1 MVQVIKDNFVE
12 DSIDL
17 TNLEEK
23 EYSDSDNED
32 DTDDECFQA
41 NVIKFDTACS
51 RNMSGTAHRL
61 DNQQKHDNVII
72 QGFNGATSTVD
83 AVGMNSDGKMEYYV
97 KSMPTNLTL
106 LSAHE
111 YVKDG
116 AAVLFPEDGVVL
128 RLTEPERESLQQY
141 IKQFDVVKQLSVK
154 NRTYEVANQATAKVQ
169 VEHAMNNTATRY
181 FNSKVHVS
189 NKEERILSM
198 LLMGFTHKDL
208 YSMTT
213 SNCVTGLPRDLTKR
227 ALNQFSHR
235 HGTSPDILQLARP
248 NLAGNTKGYMAPKPT
263 LTHVGQ
269 RVEADFM
276 FTDFNMIVAKKT
288 VKIPTLGGAIAA
300 FLTVDGYSEYVHG
313 ILVHSVA
320 NSVEHI
326 KTVHQLYVRDGH
338 TIDTFAADGGVII
351 QSEYRVMIPEAQKYL
366 LKEKI
371 KPEVGEPYNHDNGN
385 ELVER
390 IVRAIKELILMAIMY
405 ILNNPNFHLIGF
417 TQHEIFQLW
426 GELFNWAIVIWN
438 LKICPNNTTVTKWE
452 VYHKLRPD
460 LRTIRLLPIMSV
472 LYVIRNSKTNSPV
485 PTNKRYWKRGL
496 YVGPS
501 IIIPGSIRVAIKTN
515 KRIKIITTSKFK
527 GVSDGG
533 ALQIYSQMDRLNIHD
548 IEGTQIPEDI
558 AQQHDDAQYNATNN
572 DGRRTEDDP
581 TSTAEEPS
589 YTPAPGEFEV
599 AAILKHKG
607 KAQKKSKMKF
617 LVSWKGYDTIHDSW
631 LPWSALKHNSVLH
644 EYLRSKHLGHII
656 PSDHLPEEQ
665 HDDDIQSDSSD
676 NVHHTSTE
684 SRGDQNTLENQDTQ
698 SLQVHAVQ
706 KDPTNTKK
714 QQVKQ
719 WLSREERMKA
729 REDRKTNIE
738 GAHSVSELLNQLKE
752 KGRDN
757 STTGSE
763 QCYFADWS
771 NHSENSYYY
780 SFTED
785 AYVLIDSE
793 GTLPD
798 PHEIEDGYRAVV
810 GPRKFEMALS
820 DLDWGE
826 AARTELETVTTA
838 TRTIVEVDREIALE
852 HIRNGAQLLRLIPI
866 YEEKIRE
873 GVLVRKVRLVA
884 DGRQHHIHGPT
895 YTATPNREECL
906 ILFHIFAHKN
916 WDYYTMDEKRAFL
929 SAQRQDTR
937 KMYVTIPGSSKMY
950 AVYNAL
956 YGTKDAMRDY
966 RIKVEDMYIN
976 KLLCQKLQ
984 LCSCIYIKR
993 IQEDIILMLG
1003 HVDDYLYGGNN
1014 NEATEQF
1021 IAAARTHAQ
1030 YTEPERNASKFL
1042 GMEIERDR
1050 SRKII
1055 LIRLLGKI
1063 EELNTKYPH
1072 ATRKVRHV
1080 PMPVNGYLVRDYEL
1094 DGLSETKKRLLNK
1107 DEITTYMGIVGCL
1120 IWIQGIRLDI
1130 IFAVLYLS
1138 WFTKC
1143 PRQHHMDMAE
1153 YTVGYLHTTKDMPLV
1168 LGGEDDI
1175 EPIVDADASHGTGPN
1190 SRSISGELTRLNE
1203 KSGAISAK
1211 SKAQTSVKL
1220 SSFESELDNT
1230 TTNIKTANRVSNILK
1245 EITIDSKPARIRQDN
1260 EAMINFVKGNSGV
1273 RGARHM
1279 ELRMYYT
1286 REEYQKGRVNIEH
1299 RSGKVLT
1306 ADKLTKLG
1314 NVEEHRKFTADIQ
1327 GLTLL
1332 GYDYYSGISKVTAEK
1347 DDSV

>member
-1 MVQVIKDNFVE
+1 
-12 DSIDL
+12 
-17 TNLEEK
+17 
-23 EYSDSDNED
+23 
-32 DTDDECFQA
+32 
-41 NVIKFDTACS
+41 
-51 RNMSGTAHRL
+51 
-61 DNQQKHDNVII
+61 
-72 QGFNGATSTVD
+72 
-83 AVGMNSDGKMEYYV
+83 
-97 KSMPTNLTL
+97 
-106 LSAHE
+106 
-111 YVKDG
+111 
-116 AAVLFPEDGVVL
+116 
-128 RLTEPERESLQQY
+128 
-141 IKQFDVVKQLSVK
+141 
-154 NRTYEVANQATAKVQ
+154 
-169 VEHAMNNTATRY
+169 
-181 FNSKVHVS
+181 
-189 NKEERILSM
+189 
-198 LLMGFTHKDL
+198 
-208 YSMTT
+208 
-213 SNCVTGLPRDLTKR
+213 
-227 ALNQFSHR
+227 
-235 HGTSPDILQLARP
+235 
-248 NLAGNTKGYMAPKPT
+248 
-263 LTHVGQ
+263 
-269 RVEADFM
+269 
-276 FTDFNMIVAKKT
+276 
-288 VKIPTLGGAIAA
+288 
-300 FLTVDGYSEYVHG
+300 
-313 ILVHSVA
+313 
-320 NSVEHI
+320 
-326 KTVHQLYVRDGH
+326 
-338 TIDTFAADGGVII
+338 
-351 QSEYRVMIPEAQKYL
+351 
-366 LKEKI
+366 
-371 KPEVGEPYNHDNGN
+371 
-385 ELVER
+385 
-390 IVRAIKELILMAIMY
+390 
-405 ILNNPNFHLIGF
+405 
-417 TQHEIFQLW
+417 
-426 GELFNWAIVIWN
+426 
-438 LKICPNNTTVTKWE
+438 
-452 VYHKLRPD
+452 
-460 LRTIRLLPIMSV
+460 
-472 LYVIRNSKTNSPV
+472 
-485 PTNKRYWKRGL
+485 
-496 YVGPS
+496 
-501 IIIPGSIRVAIKTN
+501 
-515 KRIKIITTSKFK
+515 
-527 GVSDGG
+527 
-533 ALQIYSQMDRLNIHD
+533 
-548 IEGTQIPEDI
+548 
-558 AQQHDDAQYNATNN
+558 
-572 DGRRTEDDP
+572 
-581 TSTAEEPS
+581 
-589 YTPAPGEFEV
+589 
-599 AAILKHKG
+599 
-607 KAQKKSKMKF
+607 
-617 LVSWKGYDTIHDSW
+617 
-631 LPWSALKHNSVLH
+631 
-644 EYLRSKHLGHII
+644 
-656 PSDHLPEEQ
+656 
-665 HDDDIQSDSSD
+665 
-676 NVHHTSTE
+676 
-684 SRGDQNTLENQDTQ
+684 
-698 SLQVHAVQ
+698 
-706 KDPTNTKK
+706 
-714 QQVKQ
+714 
-719 WLSREERMKA
+719 
-729 REDRKTNIE
+729 
-738 GAHSVSELLNQLKE
+738 
-752 KGRDN
+752 
-757 STTGSE
+757 
-763 QCYFADWS
+763 
-771 NHSENSYYY
+771 
-780 SFTED
+780 
-785 AYVLIDSE
+785 
-793 GTLPD
+793 
-798 PHEIEDGYRAVV
+798 
-810 GPRKFEMALS
+810 
-820 DLDWGE
+820 
-826 AARTELETVTTA
+826 
-838 TRTIVEVDREIALE
+838 VEVDREIALE

-906 ILFHIFAHKN
+906 ILFHIFAHKD

-993 IQEDIILMLG
+993 IQEDIILMLVG

-1014 NEATEQF
+1014 NEVTERF

-1030 YTEPERNASKFL
+1030 YTEPERNAFKFL

-1107 DEITTYMGIVGCL
+1107 EEITTYMGIVGCL

-1211 SKAQTSVKL
+1211 SKAQASVKL

-1286 REEYQKGRVNIEH
+1286 QEEYQKGRVNIEH

>member
-1 MVQVIKDNFVE
+1 MVGVLTDSFVE
-12 DSIDL
+12 DTIDL
-17 TNLEEK
+17 TNLEEE
-23 EYSDSDNED
+23 EYRDSDGDDDSED
-32 DTDDECFQA
+32 KCYKT

-51 RNMSGTAHRL
+51 RNMSGTAHRIYH
-61 DNQQKHDNVII
+61 QHKRDNVII
-72 QGFNGATSTVD
+72 QGFNGSTSSVD
-83 AVGMNSDGKMEYYV
+83 AVGINGDGKMEYYV

-128 RLTEPERESLQQY
+128 RLTDSERVSLQKF
-141 IKQFDVVKQLSVK
+141 ITQFDVSKQLSVK
-154 NRTYEVANQATAKVQ
+154 NRTYEVANKASTGEP
-169 VEHAMNNTATRY
+169 VEQAMNNTATRY

-208 YSMTT
+208 YSMAT
-213 SNCVTGLPRDLTKR
+213 SNCVEGLPRDLTKR

-248 NLAGNTKGYMAPKPT
+248 NLAGNTKGYMAPKPI

-276 FTDFNMIVAKKT
+276 FTDFNMVVSKRT

-300 FLTVDGYSEYVHG
+300 FLTVDGHSEYVHG
-313 ILVHSVA
+313 LLVHSVA
-320 NSVEHI
+320 NSVEYI
-326 KTVHQLYVRDGH
+326 RTVHQQYLRDGH
-338 TIDTFAADGGVII
+338 TIETFAADGGVII
-351 QSEYRVMIPEAQKYL
+351 QSEYRVMLPDAQKYL

-371 KPEVGEPYNHDNGN
+371 KPEIGEPYNHDNGN

-390 IVRAIKELILMAIMY
+390 IVRAIKELILLAIMY
-405 ILNNPNFHLIGF
+405 ILNNPNFNLIGF

-438 LKICPNNTTVTKWE
+438 LKICPNNTSVTKWE
-452 VYHKLRPD
+452 VYHKRRPD

-472 LYVIRNSKTNSPV
+472 LYVIRTSKVNSPV

-533 ALQIYSQMDRLNIHD
+533 ALQIYSQMDKLNIKD
-548 IEGTQIPEDI
+548 LEG
-558 AQQHDDAQYNATNN
+558 N
-572 DGRRTEDDP
+572 P
-581 TSTAEEPS
+581 TSDEEQLDLQHSANQPVRHDTNDAGDHINTAEPS
-589 YTPAPGEFEV
+589 SSDHHNVAV
-599 AAILKHKG
+599 AAILQHKG
-607 KAQKKSKMKF
+607 KAQKKSSMKF
-617 LVSWKGYDTIHDSW
+617 KVQWKGFDDTHDSW
-631 LPWSALKHNSVLH
+631 LPWSELQHNSVLH
-644 EYLRSKHLGHII
+644 AYLRSKHLGHII
-656 PSDHLPEEQ
+656 PLDHQSAEQ
-665 HDDDIQSDSSD
+665 HENDKDSDSD
-676 NVHHTSTE
+676 DVALTPPE
-684 SRGDQNTLENQDTQ
+684 SRGDQK
-698 SLQVHAVQ
+698 QVVE
-706 KDPTNTKK
+706 KDAQVVHTAQRDQINMQ

-729 REDRKTNIE
+729 REERKIIVE
-738 GAHSVSELLNQLKE
+738 GAHSVSELLTQLKE
-752 KGRDN
+752 KGKDN
-757 STTGSE
+757 SITRNE
-763 QCYFADWS
+763 QCYFTDWS
-771 NHSENSYYY
+771 NHTEKSLYY

-785 AYVLIDSE
+785 AYVIIDSDCESPDIRAEE
-793 GTLPD
+793 G
-798 PHEIEDGYRAVV
+798 YKAVA

-820 DLDWGE
+820 DKDWGD

-838 TRTIVEVDREIALE
+838 TRTIVEVDRDTALE

-873 GVLVRKVRLVA
+873 GVVVRKVRLVA

-895 YTATPNREECL
+895 YTATPNREECM
-906 ILFHIFAHKN
+906 ILFHIFAHKD

-976 KLLCQKLQ
+976 KLDCQKLQ

-993 IQEDIILMLG
+993 ILEDIILMLG
-1003 HVDDYLYGGNN
+1003 HVDDYLYGGSNN
-1014 NEATEQF
+1014 VVTERF
-1021 IAAARTHAQ
+1021 ITEARTHAQ
-1030 YTEPERNASKFL
+1030 YTEPEKNASKFL

-1050 SRKII
+1050 SRRII
-1055 LIRLLGKI
+1055 LIRLTGKI

-1072 ATRKVRHV
+1072 ATRKVRNV

-1107 DEITTYMGIVGCL
+1107 EEITTYMAIVGCL

-1138 WFTKC
+1138 WFTKS

-1286 REEYQKGRVNIEH
+1286 REEYQKGRINIEH
-1299 RSGKVLT
+1299 RSGKILT

-1327 GLTLL
+1327 GLNLL
-1332 GYDYYSGISKVTAEK
+1332 GYDYYSGINTVAGEDKN
-1347 DDSV
+1347 DSV